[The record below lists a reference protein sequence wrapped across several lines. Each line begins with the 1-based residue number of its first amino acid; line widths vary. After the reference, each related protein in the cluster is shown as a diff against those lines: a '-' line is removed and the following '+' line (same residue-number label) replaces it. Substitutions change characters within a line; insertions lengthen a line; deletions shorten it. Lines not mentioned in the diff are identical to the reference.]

1 MNTFQAKIDEYVK
14 KYRLNV
20 DYIREIND
28 DQLIIDLIQLAER
41 ASAETDSKITP
52 SDVIKLYYISMKTDN
67 DYFSEYKAIKDM
79 IVENLSVVKLDVQI
93 SMLGFDNDIIVNKYK
108 YEHSISE
115 ENFELF
121 NNMYQIYCNDFK
133 CHIVDWIKDDNNNS
147 FILYDRNR
155 YKRNDFIEYIYGKKK
170 VDVFPVFNDD
180 IKDDL
185 FRITIPQRT
194 KLIYHALSSKYKNS
208 LIKIDKIDE
217 EELFRFCTAHRDI
230 PAAKG
235 LLSLFKMGISLSQLA
250 TFGIGH
256 EASGAAKNT
265 WCYKA
270 QFLEDKAVYIGQPIT
285 WEDWKKKLIYVLDNR
300 KDDNTIID
308 GFKLEFVSLEDVFNT
323 SLYYQNGN
331 RLTLTK
337 EDKNKIDIWKYQYM
351 KDRKAA
357 FPFSGKINRED
368 EEYSFTVNYFDDID
382 EKVITP
388 TDKNIIKLF
397 SEFGT
402 GYKDIKRRNENL
414 FFTNLC
420 LGYRN
425 KDYSKNFKDKWLQN
439 DLKYLIGFDEI
450 TERDTKHISGMLEII
465 MPDVV
470 ICLGKKVYEIIINE
484 LSCTKVNLNNF
495 YELLDNHK
503 NFKNIL
509 YNGKTITFFAVSH
522 PGGMGSANRK
532 AHCTIKTDKSGF
544 ELMADDWHK
553 IGMFIRNKI

>member
-1 MNTFQAKIDEYVK
+1 MFRSKQELYNELISYVKNEYASRPDSKQDIYVKWCEHCKQHINLWSYWQGSLNAKI
-14 KYRLNV
+14 
-20 DYIREIND
+20 
-28 DQLIIDLIQLAER
+28 
-41 ASAETDSKITP
+41 
-52 SDVIKLYYISMKTDN
+52 
-67 DYFSEYKAIKDM
+67 
-79 IVENLSVVKLDVQI
+79 
-93 SMLGFDNDIIVNKYK
+93 ML
-108 YEHSISE
+108 
-115 ENFELF
+115 
-121 NNMYQIYCNDFK
+121 
-133 CHIVDWIKDDNNNS
+133 
-147 FILYDRNR
+147 
-155 YKRNDFIEYIYGKKK
+155 
-170 VDVFPVFNDD
+170 
-180 IKDDL
+180 
-185 FRITIPQRT
+185 
-194 KLIYHALSSKYKNS
+194 
-208 LIKIDKIDE
+208 
-217 EELFRFCTAHRDI
+217 
-230 PAAKG
+230 
-235 LLSLFKMGISLSQLA
+235 
-250 TFGIGH
+250 
-256 EASGAAKNT
+256 
-265 WCYKA
+265 
-270 QFLEDKAVYIGQPIT
+270 IGQ
-285 WEDWKKKLIYVLDNR
+285 DWGSFDPK
-300 KDDNTIID
+300 
-308 GFKLEFVSLEDVFNT
+308 
-323 SLYYQNGN
+323 N
-331 RLTLTK
+331 RLL
-337 EDKNKIDIWKYQYM
+337 DKQLLKNFKKMDLGEQ
-351 KDRKAA
+351 
-357 FPFSGKINRED
+357 
-368 EEYSFTVNYFDDID
+368 VNYFDDID

-503 NFKNIL
+503 NFTNIL

>member
-147 FILYDRNR
+147 FILYDRNK

-351 KDRKAA
+351 KDRKAD

-368 EEYSFTVNYFDDID
+368 EEYLFIVNYFDDIKYKNRNEVNKD
-382 EKVITP
+382 KGKKSGESRIRNNAAEKLKGYCKGQIITTKELKEHGYNNSYAIKRITGVIIEKVGHG
-388 TDKNIIKLF
+388 K
-397 SEFGT
+397 
-402 GYKDIKRRNENL
+402 YKMLIDIP
-414 FFTNLC
+414 
-420 LGYRN
+420 
-425 KDYSKNFKDKWLQN
+425 W
-439 DLKYLIGFDEI
+439 
-450 TERDTKHISGMLEII
+450 
-465 MPDVV
+465 
-470 ICLGKKVYEIIINE
+470 
-484 LSCTKVNLNNF
+484 
-495 YELLDNHK
+495 
-503 NFKNIL
+503 
-509 YNGKTITFFAVSH
+509 
-522 PGGMGSANRK
+522 
-532 AHCTIKTDKSGF
+532 
-544 ELMADDWHK
+544 
-553 IGMFIRNKI
+553 